1 MVLSLDLRRYRN
13 IVVLTGAGI
22 SVASGVRPFRGPN
35 GIWNEWDIERCA
47 TRTALK
53 QSPQLVWQAFGP
65 LRTQLQTTQPNAAH
79 RALARFEQS
88 LSKHQRFTLI
98 TQNIDGLH
106 QLAGTRNLVEFHG
119 SLRQSRCSDDDCE
132 QPSFVD
138 QRAHTETLPTCPTC
152 GKPLRPDI
160 VLFEEAIPIWAEA
173 HAKRSLRECDF
184 FLAVGTSGT
193 VFPAAAF
200 ARTAQMLGAR
210 TMLVNLEPHAEAD
223 SAFEEQHIGRA
234 EELLPTLLGIA

>member
-47 TRTALK
+47 TRTALE

-65 LRTQLQTTQPNAAH
+65 LRKQLQTTQPNAAH

-119 SLRQSRCSDDDCE
+119 SLRQSRCSDDECE

-152 GKPLRPDI
+152 GNPLRPDI
-160 VLFEEAIPIWAEA
+160 VLFEEAIPTWAEA

-210 TMLVNLEPHAEAD
+210 TMLVNLEPHSEAD
-223 SAFEEQHIGRA
+223 SAFEEQQIGRA
-234 EELLPTLLGIA
+234 EELLPTLLGVA